1 MEKSFRGVF
10 LTVLLVILLIV
21 FVVIVST
28 GNFNFKKAYRPSP
41 ALSKMLPRFRLID
54 VEKLSGTNDE
64 NRNGK
69 ADAVDVLNG
78 AKKQLEIKSKNIFIE
93 GSGQSN
99 YYMEGDP
106 PEEWALNTDIIARS
120 FKEAGFD
127 LRVLINTDI
136 NNNFDKYPLKAI
148 WNQNQADIDIDYRRI
163 QNMEVF
169 FKRSAK
175 NLNIR
180 IDPASEEN
188 LNTWVPGD
196 LVLLDM
202 DRDGY
207 TDNIGIISDSTA
219 RNGIP
224 KVIYNYIDPGYTI
237 EANILSSKII
247 TGHYRYPQENI

>member
-10 LTVLLVILLIV
+10 LIIILVILLIV
-21 FVVIVST
+21 FVVILST
-28 GNFNFKKAYRPSP
+28 GKFNYKKIYEPSG
-41 ALSKMLPRFRLID
+41 ALSKILPRFRLID
-54 VEKLSGTNDE
+54 TEKLSGTNDE
-64 NRNGK
+64 NKNGNV
-69 ADAVDVLNG
+69 DAVDILKG

-93 GSGQSN
+93 GSEESN
-99 YYMEGDP
+99 YYKEGDP

-120 FKEAGFD
+120 FKTAGFD

-136 NNNFDKYPLKAI
+136 KNNIDKYPLKAI
-148 WNQNQADIDIDYRRI
+148 WNQNLPDIDIDYRRI

-169 FKRSAK
+169 FKRNAES
-175 NLNIR
+175 LNIR

-188 LNTWVPGD
+188 LNTWIPGD
-196 LVLLDM
+196 VVLFDM
-202 DRDGY
+202 DEDGF

-247 TGHYRYPQENI
+247 TGHYRYP